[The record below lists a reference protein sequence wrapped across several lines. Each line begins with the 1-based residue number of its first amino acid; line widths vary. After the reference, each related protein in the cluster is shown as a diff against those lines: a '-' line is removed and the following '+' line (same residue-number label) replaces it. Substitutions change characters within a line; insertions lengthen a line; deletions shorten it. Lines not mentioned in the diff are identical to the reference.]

1 VRDTGVVSD
10 VSRELGASLRHWRD
24 RVSPAAVGLPANGP
38 RRSPGLRREELA
50 LLAGLSEDYVTRLEQ
65 GRSTHPSGQVLAALA
80 RALQLSA
87 DERSYL
93 FRLAGQQP
101 PASGRI
107 SGHLTPGVQRLLRR
121 LDDIPVGVYDAAWTL
136 VAWNQ
141 TWAALMG
148 DPSAQRG
155 RERNLLWRYFTG
167 PHGNQPHG
175 NQPHGTGPQS
185 RVLRTEQ
192 EDAEFAAETV
202 ADLRGAAARYPNDDD
217 LRGLIGDLN
226 RVSAR
231 FAGLWQ
237 ARAIGTHTADRKRID
252 HPEAGLLTLD
262 CDVLTVQGADLR
274 VIAFTAEPGSSD
286 AEKLALLRVIGLQA
300 MSG

>member
-1 VRDTGVVSD
+1 VRDTGVMSD
-10 VSRELGASLRHWRD
+10 SSRELGTSLRHWRD
-24 RVSPAAVGLPANGP
+24 RIRPAAVGLAANGP

-80 RALQLSA
+80 RALQLSS

-101 PASGRI
+101 PASGQI

-121 LDDIPVGVYDAAWTL
+121 LDDVPVGVYDPAWTL

-167 PHGNQPHG
+167 PHGTGPHG
-175 NQPHGTGPQS
+175 NEPRS

-192 EDAEFAAETV
+192 EDAGFAAEAV
-202 ADLRGAAARYPNDDD
+202 ADLRSAAARYPNDDD
-217 LRGLIGDLN
+217 LRGLIDDLN
-226 RVSAR
+226 RVSGR
-231 FAGLWQ
+231 FAELWQ
-237 ARAIGTHTADRKRID
+237 ARAVGSHTADRKRID
-252 HPEAGLLTLD
+252 HPEVGLLTLD
-262 CDVLTVQGADLR
+262 CDVFTVQGADLK
-274 VIAFTAEPGSSD
+274 VIAFTAEPSTGD
-286 AEKLALLRVIGLQA
+286 ADKLALLRVIGLQA
-300 MSG
+300 ISG